1 MREIIIE
8 VLKRVDPEIRQLMLK
23 KIDNPRFGSREA
35 WEDVASPILSI
46 LEMNKVWG
54 LKKKLS
60 GVGQKKKSK
69 I

>member
-23 KIDNPRFGSREA
+23 KIENPRFGSREA
-35 WEDVASPILSI
+35 WEDISSPILSI

-54 LKKKLS
+54 I
-60 GVGQKKKSK
+60 KKKSRGVRSEKKLK